1 MIRVER
7 LKKPQIGGDPVPDG
21 YWETSFPTIEGA
33 EAAIEEQIAGYHH
46 HGFDSKHG
54 YWWARNLGEV
64 DIDIF
69 VVRPNPG
76 HSA

>member
-21 YWETSFPTIEGA
+21 YWETSFHDCA
-33 EAAIEEQIAGYHH
+33 EAAIEEQIAGYDY
-46 HGFDSKHG
+46 HGFDPKHG

-64 DIDIF
+64 DIDVFIF
-69 VVRPNPG
+69 RPNPR